1 MLMRMGRE
9 VTVANNGL
17 EALKEVR
24 AKTFDVVLMDIH
36 MPQMEGLEALQQI
49 RDREDSVSKFR
60 SSR

>member
-1 MLMRMGRE
+1 MLMRMGGE

-36 MPQMEGLEALQQI
+36 MPQMDGLEALQQI
-49 RDREDSVSKFR
+49 RDLDDYVSKFR

>member
-36 MPQMEGLEALQQI
+36 MPQMDGLEALQQI
-49 RDREDSVSKFR
+49 RHLEDSVRKFR

>member
-36 MPQMEGLEALQQI
+36 MPQMDGLEALQQI
-49 RDREDSVSKFR
+49 RDLEDSVRKFR

>member
-36 MPQMEGLEALQQI
+36 MPQMDGLEALQQI
-49 RDREDSVSKFR
+49 RDLDDYVSKFR

>member
-9 VTVANNGL
+9 VMVANNGL

-36 MPQMEGLEALQQI
+36 MPQMNGLEALQ
-49 RDREDSVSKFR
+49 
-60 SSR
+60 